1 MGVEEVVWRRHFK
14 RRRRADAMPT
24 MLVTGG
30 AGFIGSHVARAAM
43 EQGWHVRILDNLS
56 TGLQTNCEMLDSI
69 GVEVVIGDVRH
80 QDVVNEAVK
89 GCDAVVHLAAQVSV
103 PRSVEHPEENHD
115 INIGGFA
122 CVLQACERHGVRR
135 VVTASSAAVYGT
147 ADTLPLDETDA
158 GAFHSPYAASKWENE
173 QQVLRARDLSMEAVA
188 LRFFNVYGPRQRPD
202 GAYAAVIPKFIELV
216 LDETPPTVFG
226 DGLQTRDFVHVNDVA
241 QAILMFCTQAWN
253 PTYEHVYNISTQTE
267 VSLLQ
272 LLETIHGIVKDMA
285 PHLAL
290 HPPNFAEERS
300 GDIARSMGSNQRLC
314 SDTTWT
320 PHISLVDGLRSQI
333 QEVLESR

>member
-1 MGVEEVVWRRHFK
+1 
-14 RRRRADAMPT
+14 MPT
-24 MLVTGG
+24 LLVTGG
-30 AGFIGSHVARAAM
+30 AGFIGSHVALEAM
-43 EQGWHVRILDNLS
+43 EQGWEVRILDNLS
-56 TGLQTNCEMLDSI
+56 TGLHTNCDMLERL
-69 GVEVVIGDVRH
+69 GATVTIGDIRDE
-80 QDVVNEAVK
+80 DVVNGVVK

-103 PRSVEHPEENHD
+103 PRSMEDSEENHD

-122 CVLQACERHGVRR
+122 CVLQACERHGVHR

-147 ADTLPLDETDA
+147 ADALPLDETDA
-158 GAFHSPYAASKWENE
+158 GTFHSPYAASKWENE
-173 QQVLRARDLSMEAVA
+173 QQVLRARGLSMEALA

-216 LDETPPTVFG
+216 LDETAPTVYG

-241 QAILMFCTQAWN
+241 RAILMFCTEAWN

-267 VSLLQ
+267 VSMLQ

-290 HPPNFAEERS
+290 HPPKFAEERS

-314 SDTTWT
+314 SDTTWS
-320 PHISLVDGLRSQI
+320 PQISLVDGLRSQI
-333 QEVLESR
+333 QEALESR